1 MVQNIL
7 LQAGYYLSE
16 VITLL
21 IFINIVFSWI
31 RPNPNNVIVKTIY
44 GLTEPILIPLR
55 RFTVFGAIDFSAF
68 AAIML
73 MQFILF
79 PIYKMVVTL
88 IF

>member
-7 LQAGYYLSE
+7 IQAGYYLSE
-16 VITLL
+16 IITLL

-31 RPNPNNVIVKTIY
+31 RPNPSNVIVKTIY
-44 GLTEPILIPLR
+44 GLTEPILMPLR

-79 PIYKMVVTL
+79 PLYKMVVSL